1 MFDRKIIKTKDGSHS
16 ILVEQMGETYHSVH
30 GAVAEAEHVYIQNGI
45 GHCPS
50 ADIAVLELGFGTG
63 LNTLLTAQYALSNN
77 IFVDY
82 TTIEA
87 HPLAENEWQ
96 ALNYTDS
103 PADKL
108 LFEKIHT
115 CEWGKK
121 EEISDNFSLT
131 KRKIFFE
138 EMDFSSQF
146 DVIYFD
152 VFGYNY
158 QPHLW
163 SREILNKCFQALK
176 PNGIWV
182 TYACKG
188 VVSRELKALGFTV
201 KKLAGPPGKREMT
214 QAVKIL

>member
-30 GAVAEAEHVYIQNGI
+30 GAVAEAKHVYIQNGI

-77 IFVDY
+77 LLVDY

-96 ALNYTDS
+96 ALNYTDK

-108 LFEKIHT
+108 LFEKIHG

-121 EEISDNFSLT
+121 EEISGNFSLT
-131 KRKIFFE
+131 KHKMFFE
-138 EMDFSSQF
+138 EMDISSQF

>member
-30 GAVAEAEHVYIQNGI
+30 GAVAEAKHVYIQNGI

-63 LNTLLTAQYALSNN
+63 LNTLLTARHAMYNN
-77 IFVDY
+77 LFVDY

-87 HPLAENEWQ
+87 HPLAESEWQ

-103 PADKL
+103 TADKL
-108 LFEKIHT
+108 LFEKIHA
-115 CEWGKK
+115 CEWEKTGK
-121 EEISDNFSLT
+121 ISDNFSLT
-131 KRKIFFE
+131 KHKMFFE